1 MRSVLII
8 TVCAMLAACG
18 GAAGGP
24 EQGLREWVDAAEA
37 AAEEKD
43 RRGLLGM
50 MSDSYSDTRGN
61 DIDAID
67 GMLRYYFLRQQLVAL
82 STSIQEI
89 KVSGGTAADIFLTV
103 AMAGTNERAMGFSA
117 DAYKFHF
124 ELELDDDEWL
134 LVSAR
139 WAELGQELR

>member
-1 MRSVLII
+1 MRSTLII
-8 TVCAMLAACG
+8 TVCAVLAACG
-18 GAAGGP
+18 GASGGP
-24 EQGLREWVDAAEA
+24 EQALREWVDAAEA

-50 MSDSYSDTRGN
+50 ISDSYSDPRGN

-67 GMLRYYFLRQQLVAL
+67 GLLRFYFLRQQLVAL
-82 STSIQEI
+82 TTSIQEI
-89 KVSGGTAADIFLTV
+89 EVSGDTAANIFLTV
-103 AMAGTNERAMGFSA
+103 AMAGSNDRMGFSA

-124 ELELDDDEWL
+124 ELVLDDDEWV
-134 LVSAR
+134 LVGAR